1 MIAAGG
7 HLLADLQRLV
17 VVLWP
22 PGAVV
27 PACGHFATCWV
38 SVAIR
43 AAVEEFLDFNG
54 AGKPPGT
61 AVRSTIDTKCKESR

>member
-7 HLLADLQRLV
+7 NLLTDLQRLV

-27 PACGHFATCWV
+27 PACSHFATCWY

-43 AAVEEFLDFNG
+43 PAGEAIIDFKK

-61 AVRSTIDTKCKESR
+61 AVRSAIDTKCKESR